1 MEALTTKTGII
12 YLAVRTNVARTKVG
26 SIERLIEKG
35 FISFAAVGTTI
46 ETRHVHQ
53 TWAQLRIFRREAGS
67 AIFPCAIAAGYVDTQ
82 STAIFTGRLPVYP
95 GDSLI
100 LEAMS
105 TAIVDVS
112 AIIRFETE

>member
-12 YLAVRTNVARTKVG
+12 YLAVRTDVARTKVG

-53 TWAQLRIFRREAGS
+53 TWAQAEDIQTRGRIRHLPLRHS
-67 AIFPCAIAAGYVDTQ
+67 
-82 STAIFTGRLPVYP
+82 SRL
-95 GDSLI
+95 
-100 LEAMS
+100 
-105 TAIVDVS
+105 
-112 AIIRFETE
+112 R